1 MVTADGWSGPVEIG
15 EIAGLTVTLTAA
27 PPGTVDTSTLIY
39 GLGFSATIPA
49 SATGTV
55 DRFYRL
61 EWTITCAD
69 GTVTLQ
75 HQIAHVVRM
84 QFSDAVTDAEAKR
97 YVAANWPGLAGSK
110 DAGFF
115 RGVTD
120 RANARVRNLIQASG
134 DFPHMIGDP
143 SLFVDS
149 GAGLAALRLDEGVGH
164 RFHDLSGGV
173 IPVLDL
179 ALDPEQ
185 TFLAAA
191 RQATIV
197 LHVLGKGVFGFE
209 VHRSVYCP
217 PLFCSAVSH
226 TRSMRSAQPDQSAL
240 RNRSGLG

>member
-39 GLGFSATIPA
+39 GLGISATIPA

-97 YVAANWPGLAGSK
+97 YVAANWPGRAGSK

-115 RGVTD
+115 RGVTY

-149 GAGLAALRLDEGVGH
+149 GAGLAALRLELAHLSLVPGDFDAAEYISTTEKDLRRSIREAQANAFIDRNEDGVVSPDDVRGYY
-164 RFHDLSGGV
+164 
-173 IPVLDL
+173 
-179 ALDPEQ
+179 
-185 TFLAAA
+185 
-191 RQATIV
+191 TI
-197 LHVLGKGVFGFE
+197 
-209 VHRSVYCP
+209 R
-217 PLFCSAVSH
+217 AV
-226 TRSMRSAQPDQSAL
+226 RA
-240 RNRSGLG
+240 